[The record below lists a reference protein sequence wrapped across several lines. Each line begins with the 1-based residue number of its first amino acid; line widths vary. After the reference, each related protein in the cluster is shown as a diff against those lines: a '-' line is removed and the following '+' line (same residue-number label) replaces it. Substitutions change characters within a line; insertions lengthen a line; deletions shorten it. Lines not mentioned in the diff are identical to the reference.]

1 MPTSPRTMLTLL
13 LFNTGTNAPSGN
25 NIMSLLLAISFCSVL
40 TCEEYVVDG
49 GKTSPLT
56 RSDCTERMQEERK
69 FIMPIPVEDAYAE
82 YMTSFKAEHMD
93 GEAVDW
99 EINCVKEGK

>member
-1 MPTSPRTMLTLL
+1 MSMLLVIAFTS
-13 LFNTGTNAPSGN
+13 
-25 NIMSLLLAISFCSVL
+25 AI
-40 TCEEYVVDG
+40 TTEEYVVDQN
-49 GKTSPLT
+49 LT

-69 FIMPIPVEDAYAE
+69 FIMPIPVEEAYKE

-99 EINCVKEGK
+99 EINCVKG